1 MAKKTILV
9 VDDNST
15 NLNIL
20 LRLLEDYDVIA
31 MNNGF
36 DALAILKQEVV
47 DLILLDV
54 AMPEID
60 GYEVCQI
67 LKARNE
73 AKDVPVIFLCAQ
85 NDTIAAEKAYDVGA
99 IDLIRRPVNPKELL
113 AKVNIQLQLQTLI
126 QELQNSQEELKLLIA
141 TDPLTNLYNKKYF
154 IDTAKYTFQLARRE
168 KTDLSL
174 IILDIDNFKKIND
187 HCGHK
192 AGDKVIK
199 ELALKLQTL
208 MRKSDIL
215 CRFGGEEFIVL
226 LPGTGMKGAVTTAE
240 KIRQATAKLLISC
253 EHKIPSGTD
262 QEISLT
268 ISAGVAQINLQQDN
282 KIDSI
287 ILRADLAL
295 YEAKNS
301 GKNTVCSKD

>member
-1 MAKKTILV
+1 MEKKTILV

-20 LRLLEDYDVIA
+20 IRLLEEYDVIA
-31 MNNGF
+31 MSNGF
-36 DALAILKQEVV
+36 DALAVLKQEAV

-67 LKARNE
+67 LKARKE
-73 AKDVPVIFLCAQ
+73 AKDIPVIFLTAQ
-85 NDTIAAEKAYDVGA
+85 TDAVAAEKAYNVGG

-113 AKVNIQLQLQTLI
+113 AKVKIQLQVQTLI
-126 QELQNSQEELKLLIA
+126 QELQDSQEELKLLIA
-141 TDPLTNLYNKKYF
+141 TDPLTHLYNKKYF
-154 IDTAKYTFQLARRE
+154 IETAEHIFQLARRE
-168 KTDLSL
+168 KSKLSL
-174 IILDIDNFKKIND
+174 IMLDIDDFKKIND
-187 HCGHK
+187 QYGYK

-199 ELALKLQTL
+199 KLASELQAL
-208 MRKSDIL
+208 MRKSDIV
-215 CRFGGEEFIVL
+215 CRFEGEEFLVL
-226 LPGTGMKGAVTTAE
+226 LPGTDIDGAIITAE
-240 KIRQATAKLLISC
+240 KIRLIAEKLRINSDN
-253 EHKIPSGTD
+253 KIPFGNK
-262 QEISLT
+262 QEIKLT
-268 ISAGVAQINLQQDN
+268 ISVGVAQIKHQDDI
-282 KIDSI
+282 KIDSL

>member
-1 MAKKTILV
+1 MVKKTILV

-31 MNNGF
+31 MSNGF
-36 DALAILKQEVV
+36 DALAVLKQEVV

-67 LKARNE
+67 IKAREE
-73 AKDVPVIFLCAQ
+73 AKGIPIIFLCAQ

-99 IDLIRRPVNPKELL
+99 IDLIRRPVKPKELL
-113 AKVNIQLQLQTLI
+113 AKVAIQLQLQTLI
-126 QELQNSQEELKLLIA
+126 QDLQSSQEELKLLIA

-154 IDTAKYTFQLARRE
+154 IDTAEVIFQLAKRE
-168 KTDLSL
+168 QNKLAV
-174 IILDIDNFKKIND
+174 IMLDIDDFKKTND
-187 HCGHK
+187 CCGHK
-192 AGDKVIK
+192 AGDQMIK
-199 ELALKLQTL
+199 KLALKLQTM

-215 CRFGGEEFIVL
+215 CRFGGEEFVVL
-226 LPGTGMKGAVTTAE
+226 LPGSDINGALTTAE
-240 KIRQATAKLLISC
+240 KIRQAVAKLCFSC
-253 EHKIPSGTD
+253 DHKIQSGND
-262 QEISLT
+262 QEITLT
-268 ISAGVAQINLQQDN
+268 ISAGVAQINLQQDD